1 MVNQIEKLFCV
12 EILEKISRMQRF
24 LLSEPDDSRRQGAE
38 VIGIFRRA
46 LDGILDNLTPYIVRL
61 SKATALSILEKVA
74 IIRRLS
80 DIFNSIDE
88 LHAQLQ
94 FIYGTWVKPETHIFI
109 NNILEFV
116 PKKRRPGK
124 VNVVLSNT
132 YSFEE
137 SDLSSYFEYVL
148 STTNI
153 PVDFQS
159 ESPTVFLPKIER
171 DNSLNWAI
179 LAHECG
185 HVNYEDIRVILQQP
199 GIIPA
204 QADTNAENVIRR
216 WAEEIYCDLLA
227 TKILGPAYLASF
239 AMFALLVAGAGGSEF
254 ISKTH
259 PADIVRVCIIYEVLQ
274 KKNLK
279 VVMNKSIYDCDD
291 MASFF
296 YTVLEERTKLD
307 RKYAIKWQPFDN
319 CPTCGGKIQQPQL
332 QLEWQDFV
340 DAICEQVDSV
350 VPLDHQLKS
359 GDFNRI
365 TKLSERLSKGILI
378 GSYRD
383 SSSED
388 LIKKY
393 PLNERS
399 NVQKLS
405 NAKKAV
411 QESRT
416 LSWEIINAGW
426 LHKIEHVYPEA
437 FNLFFSSSTDSL
449 IEKIREWGQQLESID
464 RLLLKSME
472 SSEIQ
477 RLMEEL

>member
-1 MVNQIEKLFCV
+1 MVNQIEIEKLLCV

-24 LLSEPDDSRRQGAE
+24 LLSEPDDSRRRGAE
-38 VIGIFRRA
+38 VIGIFRKA

-61 SKATALSILEKVA
+61 SKAVELSTLEKVA

-109 NNILEFV
+109 DNILEFV
-116 PKKRRPGK
+116 PENRRPGK

-137 SDLSSYFEYVL
+137 SDLSSYFEYIL

-185 HVNYEDIRVILQQP
+185 HVNYKDISDVLYSL
-199 GIIPA
+199 GIIPT
-204 QADTNAENVIRR
+204 QIDPNAENVIRR

-227 TKILGPAYLASF
+227 TQILGPAYLASF
-239 AMFALLVAGAGGSEF
+239 AMFALLVAGAGGSEI

-279 VVMNKSIYDCDD
+279 VVMSKSICDCDD

-296 YTVLEERTKLD
+296 YTVLEDRTKLD
-307 RKYAIKWQPFDN
+307 RKYIYR
-319 CPTCGGKIQQPQL
+319 TMQQPQL
-332 QLEWQDFV
+332 PLIWQDFV

-359 GDFNRI
+359 DDFNRI

-405 NAKKAV
+405 DAKKAV